1 MASERFSDVIFWTQ
15 ISGPLLQVCGALE
28 RVRFTDQEE
37 FMDSDYLAE
46 PIADTIPILSGYI
59 CTYAVSMLHSV

>member
-1 MASERFSDVIFWTQ
+1 MASERFLDVIFWTQ
-15 ISGPLLQVCGALE
+15 VAKQIAN
-28 RVRFTDQEE
+28 VRFTDQEE

-46 PIADTIPILSGYI
+46 PITDTIPILSGYI

>member
-1 MASERFSDVIFWTQ
+1 MASEKFSNVIFWTQ
-15 ISGPLLQVCGALE
+15 IGIPPLQVCGALE
-28 RVRFTDQEE
+28 RVCFTDQEE
-37 FMDSDYLAE
+37 FMDSDYLVE

>member
-1 MASERFSDVIFWTQ
+1 MFFRH
-15 ISGPLLQVCGALE
+15 ALE

-46 PIADTIPILSGYI
+46 PITDTIPILSGYI

>member
-1 MASERFSDVIFWTQ
+1 M
-15 ISGPLLQVCGALE
+15 CGVLE

-59 CTYAVSMLHSV
+59 STYAVSMLHSV

>member
-15 ISGPLLQVCGALE
+15 ISALLQVCGVLE